1 MKNLVRSMA
10 HMSPLMSQRRSLSS
24 SLSSKIAC
32 GSFKTSSISARGC
45 AFPHVVQITV
55 SAMSGVAS

>member
-10 HMSPLMSQRRSLSS
+10 HMSPLMSQRCSLLS

-32 GSFKTSSISARGC
+32 GSTKTSSISSRGC
-45 AFPHVVQITV
+45 AFPQVAQITV
-55 SAMSGVAS
+55 SAISGVVS